1 MGKTKVEYTGTSQTK
16 QEFGAIHT
24 VNEILKYFYSIFN

>member
-1 MGKTKVEYTGTSQTK
+1 MSKTKVEYTGTSQAK

-24 VNEILKYFYSIFN
+24 ANEILKYFHSIFN